1 MEIVLA
7 ILKTLTIIVCV
18 ASLITIPFIPYIVKR
33 GKQKELQ
40 RFYDSINV
48 GDGFMDP
55 YYADDPFSA
64 QRRVLE
70 VIAKKNDYILYEINW
85 YDKKTNLKVD
95 NYVPRRESASVERFM
110 RLTDDYIKTTM
121 FNKKL

>member
-7 ILKTLTIIVCV
+7 ILKTLTVIVCV
-18 ASLITIPFIPYIVKR
+18 AALITIPFIPYIIKR

-40 RFYDSINV
+40 RFYDSINE
-48 GDGFMDP
+48 GDGFIDP
-55 YYADDPFSA
+55 CYSDDPFSA

-70 VIAKKNDYILYEINW
+70 VIAKKDDYILYEINW

-95 NYVPRRESASVERFM
+95 NYVPRRESLPVERFM
-110 RLTDDYIKTTM
+110 RLTDDYIKTM
-121 FNKKL
+121 IFD

>member
-7 ILKTLTIIVCV
+7 ILKTLTIVVCG
-18 ASLITIPFIPYIVKR
+18 AALITIPFIPYIVKR

-55 YYADDPFSA
+55 SYSEDPFSA

-70 VIAKKNDYILYEINW
+70 VIAKKNNYILYEINW

-95 NYVPRRESASVERFM
+95 NYVPRRESVTVERFM
-110 RLTDDYIKTTM
+110 RLTDDYIKTM
-121 FNKKL
+121 IFD

>member
-1 MEIVLA
+1 MEIVLT
-7 ILKTLTIIVCV
+7 ILKTLTIIICG
-18 ASLITIPFIPYIVKR
+18 AALITIPFIPYIVKR

-40 RFYDSINV
+40 CFYDSINV

-55 YYADDPFSA
+55 YYSDNPFSV

-95 NYVPRRESASVERFM
+95 NYVPRRESMSVERFM
-110 RLTDDYIKTTM
+110 RLTEDYIKTM
-121 FNKKL
+121 IFD

>member
-7 ILKTLTIIVCV
+7 ILKTLTIIVCG
-18 ASLITIPFIPYIVKR
+18 AALIAIPFIPYIVKR
-33 GKQKELQ
+33 GKQKELR
-40 RFYDSINV
+40 RFYNSIKV

-64 QRRVLE
+64 QCRVLE

-85 YDKKTNLKVD
+85 YDKATNEKVSVTK
-95 NYVPRRESASVERFM
+95 YAPRRESLSVERFM
-110 RLTDDYIKTTM
+110 RLTDTYTKTM
-121 FNKKL
+121 IFD

>member
-7 ILKTLTIIVCV
+7 ILKTLTVIVCV
-18 ASLITIPFIPYIVKR
+18 AALITIPFIPYIVKR

-40 RFYDSINV
+40 RFYDSINE
-48 GDGFMDP
+48 GDGFIDP
-55 YYADDPFSA
+55 CYSDDPFSA

-70 VIAKKNDYILYEINW
+70 VIAKKDDYILYEINW

-95 NYVPRRESASVERFM
+95 NYVPRRESLPVERFM
-110 RLTDDYIKTTM
+110 RLTDDYIKTM
-121 FNKKL
+121 IFD